1 MRSLDLDLDLV
12 LNQVEGTSSRDMML
26 QEARAGQGRGAPGVI
41 NELIGPSTAL
51 LSLYTCFYLSG
62 RARHDVSWLSHHV
75 LARTS
80 SCQSTSPQRTRA
92 ITVQFRM

>member
-1 MRSLDLDLDLV
+1 MRSLDLDLVLV

-75 LARTS
+75 LSVHVPSENPSNHRT
-80 SCQSTSPQRTRA
+80 
-92 ITVQFRM
+92 I